1 MLKKSLSVLLA
12 SAMAAAALAG
22 CAAAPAAAPAAEAP
36 AEKEEATAEDAGDAE
51 EAEEA
56 EETEETAEA
65 APASDYTGTIRW
77 LNYKP
82 EVADQMNDLA
92 KAYTEET
99 GIKVQIDT
107 AASNTYEQ
115 TLTARMDSTDA
126 PAIFVVDGVNML
138 NTWKDYCRDL
148 SDTDLYSWVTDDAYT
163 MNDGNGTIYGISY
176 ALEGWGIIVN
186 KAITDAY
193 FASPNKSTEYTS
205 LDDLYTFDALK
216 AVVEDMQSMK
226 DELGI
231 EGVFGSTSLKSGD
244 DWRYQTHLMNQ
255 PCYWEW
261 GGNENIDLNGEV
273 PEFKFEY
280 NKEYKNILDLYLN
293 NSVIEPALVGTKTVD
308 DSMAEFALGK
318 CAMIQNGDWAW
329 NTIANTDGKVV
340 EDENVVFIPITT
352 GVEGEE
358 NMGLNVGA
366 SQYMCINS
374 QLPEEDQQAAIAF
387 LEWLFSSDTGKQLVA
402 QKLQLVTPFSTMAD
416 AEYTNPLF
424 ASENDI
430 AAKGKTAYCWA
441 ANLIPDDQWKNDFGA
456 SLLQYA
462 QGQKDWDKVVSDAV
476 DEWATEE
483 KITNEAAE

>member
-1 MLKKSLSVLLA
+1 MKKKLIGLTLCMSM
-12 SAMAAAALAG
+12 MAVALAG
-22 CAAAPAAAPAAEAP
+22 CGSSSSTAGS
-36 AEKEEATAEDAGDAE
+36 KAT
-51 EAEEA
+51 
-56 EETEETAEA
+56 EA
-65 APASDYTGTIRW
+65 AKADAAKEGASDFTGTIRW

-82 EVADQMNDLA
+82 EIADQLVEVA
-92 KAYTEET
+92 KAYTDET
-99 GIKVQIDT
+99 GVNVQIET

-115 TLTARMDSTDA
+115 TLTARMDSSDA
-126 PAIFVVDGVNML
+126 PTIFVCDSMKML
-138 NTWKDYCRDL
+138 NEWQDYCADL
-148 SDTDLYSWVTDDAYT
+148 TNTKLNGFVSDQTYTLKKDDKV
-163 MNDGNGTIYGISY
+163 YGISY

-193 FASPNKSTEYTS
+193 FASPNKKTEYTS

-231 EGVFGSTSLKSGD
+231 EGVFGSTSLKAGD

-255 PCYWEW
+255 PLYWEW
-261 GGNENIDLNGEV
+261 GGNDKIDLNGLI

-280 NKEYKNILDLYLN
+280 NKNFKDILDLYLN
-293 NSVIEPALVGTKTVD
+293 NSVIDKSLVGTKTVD

-329 NTIANTDGKVV
+329 STIAGTDGKKVNDKDV
-340 EDENVVFIPITT
+340 CFIPITC
-352 GVEGEE
+352 GVEGEKD
-358 NMGLNVGA
+358 MGLNVGA

-374 QLPEEDQQAAIAF
+374 QLDQKDQDAALAF

-402 QKLQLVTPFSTMAD
+402 QKLQLVTPFTTMAD

-424 ASENDI
+424 ESENDI
-430 AAKGKTAYCWA
+430 AGKGKKAYCWA
-441 ANLIPDDQWKNDFGA
+441 ANLIPDDQWKNDYGA

-462 QGQKDWDKVVSDAV
+462 QGQKDWDAVVSDAV
-476 DEWATEE
+476 TEWETER
-483 KITNEAAE
+483 KITNEAAK

>member
-1 MLKKSLSVLLA
+1 MKKKGIGVTLCMSMIVV
-12 SAMAAAALAG
+12 ALAG
-22 CAAAPAAAPAAEAP
+22 CGSSSSTTGST
-36 AEKEEATAEDAGDAE
+36 AT
-51 EAEEA
+51 
-56 EETEETAEA
+56 EA
-65 APASDYTGTIRW
+65 AKADASKKDASDFTGTIRW

-82 EVADQMNDLA
+82 EIADQLVEVA
-92 KAYTEET
+92 KAYTDET
-99 GIKVQIDT
+99 GVNVQVET

-115 TLTARMDSTDA
+115 TLTARMDGSDA
-126 PAIFVVDGVNML
+126 PTIFVCDSMKML
-138 NTWKDYCRDL
+138 NEWQDYCADL
-148 SDTDLYSWVTDDAYT
+148 TNTKLNGFVSDQTYTLKKDDKV
-163 MNDGNGTIYGISY
+163 YGISY

-193 FASPNKSTEYTS
+193 FASPNKKTEYTS

-231 EGVFGSTSLKSGD
+231 EGVFGSTSLKAGD

-255 PCYWEW
+255 PLYWEW
-261 GGNENIDLNGEV
+261 GGNDKIDLNGPI

-280 NKEYKNILDLYLN
+280 NKNYKDILDLYLN
-293 NSVIEPALVGTKTVD
+293 NSVIDKSLVGTKTVD

-329 NTIANTDGKVV
+329 STIAGTDGKKVNDKDV
-340 EDENVVFIPITT
+340 CFIPITC
-352 GVEGEE
+352 GVEGEKD
-358 NMGLNVGA
+358 MGLNVGA

-374 QLPEEDQQAAIAF
+374 QLDQKDQDAALAF

-402 QKLQLVTPFSTMAD
+402 QKLQLVTPFTTMAD

-430 AAKGKTAYCWA
+430 ASKGKKAYCWA
-441 ANLIPDDQWKNDFGA
+441 ATLIPDDQWKNDYGA

-462 QGQKDWDKVVSDAV
+462 QGQKDWDAVVSGAV
-476 DEWATEE
+476 TEWETER
-483 KITNEAAE
+483 KITNEAAK

>member
-1 MLKKSLSVLLA
+1 MKKKLIGLTLCMSM
-12 SAMAAAALAG
+12 MAVALAG
-22 CAAAPAAAPAAEAP
+22 CGSSSSTAGS
-36 AEKEEATAEDAGDAE
+36 KAT
-51 EAEEA
+51 
-56 EETEETAEA
+56 EA
-65 APASDYTGTIRW
+65 AKADVAKEGASDFTGTIRW

-82 EVADQMNDLA
+82 EIADQLVEVA
-92 KAYTEET
+92 KAYTDET
-99 GIKVQIDT
+99 GVNVQIET

-115 TLTARMDSTDA
+115 TLTARMDSSDA
-126 PAIFVVDGVNML
+126 PTIFVCDSMKML
-138 NTWKDYCRDL
+138 NEWQDYCADL
-148 SDTDLYSWVTDDAYT
+148 TNTKLNGFVSDQTYTLKKDDKV
-163 MNDGNGTIYGISY
+163 YGISY

-193 FASPNKSTEYTS
+193 FASPNKKTEYTS

-231 EGVFGSTSLKSGD
+231 EGVFGSTSLKAGD

-255 PCYWEW
+255 PLYWEW
-261 GGNENIDLNGEV
+261 GGNDKIDLNGPI

-280 NKEYKNILDLYLN
+280 NKNFKDILDLYLN
-293 NSVIEPALVGTKTVD
+293 NSVIDKSLVGTKTVD

-329 NTIANTDGKVV
+329 STIAGTDGKKVNDKDV
-340 EDENVVFIPITT
+340 CFIPITC
-352 GVEGEE
+352 GVEGEKD
-358 NMGLNVGA
+358 MGLNVGA

-374 QLPEEDQQAAIAF
+374 QLDQKDQDAALAF

-402 QKLQLVTPFSTMAD
+402 QKLQLVTPFTTMAD

-424 ASENDI
+424 ESENDI
-430 AAKGKTAYCWA
+430 AGKGKKAYCWA
-441 ANLIPDDQWKNDFGA
+441 ANLIPDDQWKNDYGA

-462 QGQKDWDKVVSDAV
+462 QGQKDWDAVVSDAV
-476 DEWATEE
+476 TEWETER
-483 KITNEAAE
+483 KITNEAAK

>member
-1 MLKKSLSVLLA
+1 MKKKLIGVTLCMSM
-12 SAMAAAALAG
+12 MAVALAG
-22 CAAAPAAAPAAEAP
+22 CGSSSSTAGS
-36 AEKEEATAEDAGDAE
+36 KAT
-51 EAEEA
+51 
-56 EETEETAEA
+56 EA
-65 APASDYTGTIRW
+65 AKADVAKEGASDFTGTIRW

-82 EVADQMNDLA
+82 EIADQLVEVA
-92 KAYTEET
+92 KAYTDET
-99 GIKVQIDT
+99 GVNVQIET

-115 TLTARMDSTDA
+115 TLTARMDSSDA
-126 PAIFVVDGVNML
+126 PTIFVCDSMKML
-138 NTWKDYCRDL
+138 NEWQDYCADL
-148 SDTDLYSWVTDDAYT
+148 TNTKLNGFVSDQTYTLKKDDKV
-163 MNDGNGTIYGISY
+163 YGISY

-193 FASPNKSTEYTS
+193 FASPNKKTEYTS

-231 EGVFGSTSLKSGD
+231 EGVFGSTSLKAGD

-255 PCYWEW
+255 PLYWEW
-261 GGNENIDLNGEV
+261 GGNDKIDLNGLI

-280 NKEYKNILDLYLN
+280 NKNFKDILDLYLN
-293 NSVIEPALVGTKTVD
+293 NSVIDKSLVGTKTVD

-329 NTIANTDGKVV
+329 STIAGTDGKKVNDKDV
-340 EDENVVFIPITT
+340 CFIPITC
-352 GVEGEE
+352 GVEGEKD
-358 NMGLNVGA
+358 MGLNVGA

-374 QLPEEDQQAAIAF
+374 QLDQKDQDAALAF

-402 QKLQLVTPFSTMAD
+402 QKLQLVTPFTTMAD

-424 ASENDI
+424 ESENDI
-430 AAKGKTAYCWA
+430 AGKGKKAYCWA
-441 ANLIPDDQWKNDFGA
+441 ANLIPDDQWKNDYGA

-462 QGQKDWDKVVSDAV
+462 QGQKDWDAVVSDAV
-476 DEWATEE
+476 TEWETER
-483 KITNEAAE
+483 KITNEAAK

>member
-1 MLKKSLSVLLA
+1 MKKKLIGVTLCMSM
-12 SAMAAAALAG
+12 MAVALAG
-22 CAAAPAAAPAAEAP
+22 CGSSSSTAGSKAP
-36 AEKEEATAEDAGDAE
+36 
-51 EAEEA
+51 
-56 EETEETAEA
+56 EA
-65 APASDYTGTIRW
+65 AKADVAKEGASDFTGTIRW

-82 EVADQMNDLA
+82 EIADQLVEVA
-92 KAYTEET
+92 KAYTDET
-99 GIKVQIDT
+99 GVNVQIET

-115 TLTARMDSTDA
+115 TLTARMDSSDA
-126 PAIFVVDGVNML
+126 PTIFVCDSMKML
-138 NTWKDYCRDL
+138 NEWQDYCADL
-148 SDTDLYSWVTDDAYT
+148 TNTKLNGFVSDQTYT
-163 MNDGNGTIYGISY
+163 LKKGDKVYGISY

-193 FASPNKSTEYTS
+193 FASPNKKTEYTS

-231 EGVFGSTSLKSGD
+231 EGVFGSTSLKAGD

-255 PCYWEW
+255 PLYWEW
-261 GGNENIDLNGEV
+261 GGNDKIDLNGPI

-280 NKEYKNILDLYLN
+280 NKNFKDILDLYLN
-293 NSVIEPALVGTKTVD
+293 NSVIDKSLVGTKTVD

-329 NTIANTDGKVV
+329 STIAGTDGKKVNDKDV
-340 EDENVVFIPITT
+340 CFIPITC
-352 GVEGEE
+352 GVEGEKD
-358 NMGLNVGA
+358 MGLNVGA

-374 QLPEEDQQAAIAF
+374 QLDQKDQDAALAF

-402 QKLQLVTPFSTMAD
+402 QKLQLVTPFTTMAD

-424 ASENDI
+424 ESENDI
-430 AAKGKTAYCWA
+430 AGKGKKAYCWA
-441 ANLIPDDQWKNDFGA
+441 ANLIPDDQWKNDYGA

-462 QGQKDWDKVVSDAV
+462 QGQKDWDAVVSDAV
-476 DEWATEE
+476 TEWETER
-483 KITNEAAE
+483 KITNEAAK

>member
-1 MLKKSLSVLLA
+1 MKKKLIGVTLCMSM
-12 SAMAAAALAG
+12 MAVALAG
-22 CAAAPAAAPAAEAP
+22 CGSSSSTAGSKATEA
-36 AEKEEATAEDAGDAE
+36 ATADVAK
-51 EAEEA
+51 
-56 EETEETAEA
+56 EA
-65 APASDYTGTIRW
+65 ASDFTGTIRW

-82 EVADQMNDLA
+82 EIADQLVEVA
-92 KAYTEET
+92 KAYTDET
-99 GIKVQIDT
+99 GVNVQIET

-115 TLTARMDSTDA
+115 TLTARMDSSDA
-126 PAIFVVDGVNML
+126 PTIFVCDSMKML
-138 NTWKDYCRDL
+138 NEWQDYCADL
-148 SDTDLYSWVTDDAYT
+148 TNTKLNGFVSDQTYTLKKDDKV
-163 MNDGNGTIYGISY
+163 YGISY

-193 FASPNKSTEYTS
+193 FASPNKKTEYTS

-231 EGVFGSTSLKSGD
+231 EGVFGSTSLKAGD

-255 PCYWEW
+255 PLYWEW
-261 GGNENIDLNGEV
+261 GGNDKIDLNGLI

-280 NKEYKNILDLYLN
+280 NKNFKDILDLYLN
-293 NSVIEPALVGTKTVD
+293 NSVIDKSLVGTKTVD

-329 NTIANTDGKVV
+329 STIAGTDGKKVNDKDV
-340 EDENVVFIPITT
+340 CFIPITC
-352 GVEGEE
+352 GVEGEKD
-358 NMGLNVGA
+358 MGLNVGA

-374 QLPEEDQQAAIAF
+374 QLDQKDQDAALAF

-402 QKLQLVTPFSTMAD
+402 QKLQLVTPFTTMAD

-424 ASENDI
+424 ESENDI
-430 AAKGKTAYCWA
+430 AGKGKKAYCWA
-441 ANLIPDDQWKNDFGA
+441 ANLIPDDQWKNDYGA

-462 QGQKDWDKVVSDAV
+462 QGQKDWDAVVSDAV
-476 DEWATEE
+476 TEWETER
-483 KITNEAAE
+483 KITNEAAK

>member
-1 MLKKSLSVLLA
+1 MKKKLIGLTLCMSM
-12 SAMAAAALAG
+12 MAVALAG
-22 CAAAPAAAPAAEAP
+22 CGSSSSTAGS
-36 AEKEEATAEDAGDAE
+36 KAT
-51 EAEEA
+51 
-56 EETEETAEA
+56 EA
-65 APASDYTGTIRW
+65 AKADVAKEGASDFTGTIRW

-82 EVADQMNDLA
+82 EIADHLVEVA
-92 KAYTEET
+92 KAYTDET
-99 GIKVQIDT
+99 GVNVQIET

-115 TLTARMDSTDA
+115 TLTARMDSSDA
-126 PAIFVVDGVNML
+126 PTIFVCDSMKML
-138 NTWKDYCRDL
+138 NEWQDYCADL
-148 SDTDLYSWVTDDAYT
+148 TNTKLNGFVSDQTYTLKKDDKV
-163 MNDGNGTIYGISY
+163 YGISY

-193 FASPNKSTEYTS
+193 FASPNKKTEYTS

-231 EGVFGSTSLKSGD
+231 EGVFGSTSLKAGD

-255 PCYWEW
+255 PLYWEW
-261 GGNENIDLNGEV
+261 GGNDKIDLNGLI

-280 NKEYKNILDLYLN
+280 NKNFKDILDLYLN
-293 NSVIEPALVGTKTVD
+293 NSVIDKSLVGTKTVD

-329 NTIANTDGKVV
+329 STIAGTDGKKVNDKDV
-340 EDENVVFIPITT
+340 CFIPITC
-352 GVEGEE
+352 GVEGEKD
-358 NMGLNVGA
+358 MGLNVGA

-374 QLPEEDQQAAIAF
+374 QLDQKDQDAALAF

-402 QKLQLVTPFSTMAD
+402 QKLQLVTPFTTMAD

-424 ASENDI
+424 ESENDI
-430 AAKGKTAYCWA
+430 AGKGKKAYCWA
-441 ANLIPDDQWKNDFGA
+441 ANLIPDDQWKNDYGA

-462 QGQKDWDKVVSDAV
+462 QGQKDWDAVVSDAV
-476 DEWATEE
+476 TEWETER
-483 KITNEAAE
+483 KITNEAAK

>member
-1 MLKKSLSVLLA
+1 MKKKLIGLTLCMSM
-12 SAMAAAALAG
+12 MAVALAG
-22 CAAAPAAAPAAEAP
+22 CGSSSSTAGS
-36 AEKEEATAEDAGDAE
+36 KAT
-51 EAEEA
+51 
-56 EETEETAEA
+56 EA
-65 APASDYTGTIRW
+65 AKADVAKEGASDFTGTIRW

-82 EVADQMNDLA
+82 EIADQLVEVA
-92 KAYTEET
+92 KAYTDET
-99 GIKVQIDT
+99 GVNVQIET

-115 TLTARMDSTDA
+115 TLTARMDSSDA
-126 PAIFVVDGVNML
+126 PTIFVCDSMKML
-138 NTWKDYCRDL
+138 NEWQDYCADL
-148 SDTDLYSWVTDDAYT
+148 TNTKLNGFVSDQTYTLKKDDKV
-163 MNDGNGTIYGISY
+163 YGISY

-193 FASPNKSTEYTS
+193 FASPNKKTEYTS

-231 EGVFGSTSLKSGD
+231 EGVFGSTSLKAGD

-255 PCYWEW
+255 PLYWEW
-261 GGNENIDLNGEV
+261 GGNDKIDLNGLI

-280 NKEYKNILDLYLN
+280 NKNFKDILDLYLN
-293 NSVIEPALVGTKTVD
+293 NSVIDKSLVGTKTVD

-329 NTIANTDGKVV
+329 STIAGTDGKKVNDKDV
-340 EDENVVFIPITT
+340 CFIPITC
-352 GVEGEE
+352 GVEGEKD
-358 NMGLNVGA
+358 MGLNVGA

-374 QLPEEDQQAAIAF
+374 QLDQKDQDAALAF

-402 QKLQLVTPFSTMAD
+402 QKLQLVTPFTTMAD

-424 ASENDI
+424 ESENDI
-430 AAKGKTAYCWA
+430 AGKGKKAYCWA
-441 ANLIPDDQWKNDFGA
+441 ANLIPDDQWKNDYGA

-462 QGQKDWDKVVSDAV
+462 QGQKDWDAVVSDAV
-476 DEWATEE
+476 TEWETER
-483 KITNEAAE
+483 KITNEAAK

>member
-1 MLKKSLSVLLA
+1 MKKKLIGLTLCMSM
-12 SAMAAAALAG
+12 MAVALAG
-22 CAAAPAAAPAAEAP
+22 CGSSSSTAGS
-36 AEKEEATAEDAGDAE
+36 KAT
-51 EAEEA
+51 
-56 EETEETAEA
+56 EA
-65 APASDYTGTIRW
+65 AKADVAKEGASDFTGTIRW

-82 EVADQMNDLA
+82 EIADQLVEVA
-92 KAYTEET
+92 KAYTDET
-99 GIKVQIDT
+99 GVNVQIET

-115 TLTARMDSTDA
+115 TLTARMDSSDA
-126 PAIFVVDGVNML
+126 PTIFVCDSMKML
-138 NTWKDYCRDL
+138 NEWQDYCADL
-148 SDTDLYSWVTDDAYT
+148 TNTKLNGFVSDQTYTLKKDDKV
-163 MNDGNGTIYGISY
+163 YGISY

-193 FASPNKSTEYTS
+193 FASPNKKTEYTS

-231 EGVFGSTSLKSGD
+231 EGVFGSTSLKAGD

-255 PCYWEW
+255 PLYWEW
-261 GGNENIDLNGEV
+261 GGNDKIDLNGLI

-280 NKEYKNILDLYLN
+280 NKNFKDILDLYLN
-293 NSVIEPALVGTKTVD
+293 NSVIDKSLVGTKTVD

-329 NTIANTDGKVV
+329 STIAGTDGKKVNDKDV
-340 EDENVVFIPITT
+340 CFIPITC
-352 GVEGEE
+352 GVEGEKD
-358 NMGLNVGA
+358 MGLNVGA

-374 QLPEEDQQAAIAF
+374 QLDQKDQDAALAF

-402 QKLQLVTPFSTMAD
+402 QKLQLVTPFTTMAD

-424 ASENDI
+424 ESENDI
-430 AAKGKTAYCWA
+430 AGKRKKAYCWA
-441 ANLIPDDQWKNDFGA
+441 ANLIPDDQWKNDYGA

-462 QGQKDWDKVVSDAV
+462 QGQKDWDAVVSDAV
-476 DEWATEE
+476 TEWETER
-483 KITNEAAE
+483 KITNEAAK

>member
-1 MLKKSLSVLLA
+1 MKKKGIGLTLCMSM
-12 SAMAAAALAG
+12 MAVALAG
-22 CAAAPAAAPAAEAP
+22 CGSSSSTAGS
-36 AEKEEATAEDAGDAE
+36 KAT
-51 EAEEA
+51 
-56 EETEETAEA
+56 EA
-65 APASDYTGTIRW
+65 AKADVAKEGASDFTGTIRW

-82 EVADQMNDLA
+82 EIADQLVEVA
-92 KAYTEET
+92 KAYTDET
-99 GIKVQIDT
+99 GVNVQIET

-115 TLTARMDSTDA
+115 TLTARMDSSDA
-126 PAIFVVDGVNML
+126 PTIFVCDSMKML
-138 NTWKDYCRDL
+138 NEWQDYCADL
-148 SDTDLYSWVTDDAYT
+148 TNTKLNGFVSDQTYTLKKDDKV
-163 MNDGNGTIYGISY
+163 YGISY

-193 FASPNKSTEYTS
+193 FASPNKKTEYTS

-231 EGVFGSTSLKSGD
+231 EGVFGSTSLKAGD

-255 PCYWEW
+255 PLYWEW
-261 GGNENIDLNGEV
+261 GGNDKIDLNGLI

-280 NKEYKNILDLYLN
+280 NKNFKDILDLYLN
-293 NSVIEPALVGTKTVD
+293 NSVIDKSLVGTKTVD

-329 NTIANTDGKVV
+329 STIAGTDGKKVNDKDV
-340 EDENVVFIPITT
+340 CFIPITC
-352 GVEGEE
+352 GVEGEKD
-358 NMGLNVGA
+358 MGLNVGA

-374 QLPEEDQQAAIAF
+374 QLDQKDQDAALAF

-402 QKLQLVTPFSTMAD
+402 QKLQLVTPFTTMAD

-424 ASENDI
+424 ESENDI
-430 AAKGKTAYCWA
+430 AGKGKKAYCWA
-441 ANLIPDDQWKNDFGA
+441 ANLIPDDQWKNDYGA

-462 QGQKDWDKVVSDAV
+462 QGQKDWDAVVSDAV
-476 DEWATEE
+476 TEWETER
-483 KITNEAAE
+483 KITNEAAK

>member
-1 MLKKSLSVLLA
+1 MKKKLIGLTLCMSM
-12 SAMAAAALAG
+12 MAVALAG
-22 CAAAPAAAPAAEAP
+22 CGSSSSTAGS
-36 AEKEEATAEDAGDAE
+36 KAT
-51 EAEEA
+51 
-56 EETEETAEA
+56 EA
-65 APASDYTGTIRW
+65 AKADVAKEGASDFTGTIRW

-82 EVADQMNDLA
+82 EIADQLVEVA
-92 KAYTEET
+92 KAYTDET
-99 GIKVQIDT
+99 GVNVQIET

-115 TLTARMDSTDA
+115 TLTARMDSSDA
-126 PAIFVVDGVNML
+126 PTIFVCDSMKML
-138 NTWKDYCRDL
+138 NEWQDYCADL
-148 SDTDLYSWVTDDAYT
+148 TNTKLNGFVSDQTYTLKKDDKV
-163 MNDGNGTIYGISY
+163 YGISY

-193 FASPNKSTEYTS
+193 FASPNKKTEYTS

-231 EGVFGSTSLKSGD
+231 EGVFGSTSLKAGD

-255 PCYWEW
+255 PLYWEW
-261 GGNENIDLNGEV
+261 GGNDKIDLNGRI

-280 NKEYKNILDLYLN
+280 NKNFKDILDLYLN
-293 NSVIEPALVGTKTVD
+293 NSVIDKSLVGTKTVD

-329 NTIANTDGKVV
+329 STIAGTDGKKVNDKDV
-340 EDENVVFIPITT
+340 CFIPITC
-352 GVEGEE
+352 GVEGEKD
-358 NMGLNVGA
+358 MGLNVGA

-374 QLPEEDQQAAIAF
+374 QLDQKDQDAALAF

-402 QKLQLVTPFSTMAD
+402 QKLQLVTPFTTMAD

-424 ASENDI
+424 ESENDI
-430 AAKGKTAYCWA
+430 AGKGKKAYCWA
-441 ANLIPDDQWKNDFGA
+441 ANLIPDDQWKNDYGA

-462 QGQKDWDKVVSDAV
+462 QGQKDWDAVVSDAV
-476 DEWATEE
+476 TEWETER
-483 KITNEAAE
+483 KITNEAAK

>member
-1 MLKKSLSVLLA
+1 MKKKLIGVTLCMSM
-12 SAMAAAALAG
+12 MAVALAG
-22 CAAAPAAAPAAEAP
+22 CGSSSSTAGS
-36 AEKEEATAEDAGDAE
+36 KAT
-51 EAEEA
+51 
-56 EETEETAEA
+56 EA
-65 APASDYTGTIRW
+65 AKADVAKEGASDFTGTIRW

-82 EVADQMNDLA
+82 EIADQLVEVA
-92 KAYTEET
+92 KAYTDET
-99 GIKVQIDT
+99 GVNVQIET

-115 TLTARMDSTDA
+115 TLTARMDSSDA
-126 PAIFVVDGVNML
+126 PTIFVCDSMKML
-138 NTWKDYCRDL
+138 NGWQEYCADLTNTKLNGFVSDQTYTLKKDDK
-148 SDTDLYSWVTDDAYT
+148 V
-163 MNDGNGTIYGISY
+163 YGISY

-193 FASPNKSTEYTS
+193 FASPNKKTEYTS

-231 EGVFGSTSLKSGD
+231 EGVFGSTSLKAGD

-255 PCYWEW
+255 PLYWEW
-261 GGNENIDLNGEV
+261 GGNDKIDLNGLI

-280 NKEYKNILDLYLN
+280 NKNFKDILDLYLN
-293 NSVIEPALVGTKTVD
+293 NSVIDKSLVGTKTVD

-329 NTIANTDGKVV
+329 STIAGTDGKKVNDKDV
-340 EDENVVFIPITT
+340 CFIPITC
-352 GVEGEE
+352 GVEGEKD
-358 NMGLNVGA
+358 MGLNVGA

-374 QLPEEDQQAAIAF
+374 QLDQKDQDAALAF

-402 QKLQLVTPFSTMAD
+402 QKLQLVTPFTTMAD

-424 ASENDI
+424 ESENDI
-430 AAKGKTAYCWA
+430 AGKGKKAYCWA
-441 ANLIPDDQWKNDFGA
+441 ANLIPDDQWKNDYGA

-462 QGQKDWDKVVSDAV
+462 QGQKDWDAVVSDAV
-476 DEWATEE
+476 TEWETER
-483 KITNEAAE
+483 KITNEAAK